1 MRKLFSAIMGL
12 VTALGIAS
20 AGAQTYPSRAIT
32 LIAILHHVSD
42 YDEARSIVN
51 RLVEGMPSG
60 SYLVM
65 SHSTN
70 AIYGAVSDEAVGQWN
85 KFGKPPVPLRSP
97 EQIAGLLDGLEVI
110 EPGVVATEL
119 FGHQQESTQQH
130 YRKLFAGVE
139 PLHTEDIAEATAYI
153 VTNPR
158 RVAVN
163 EIVIRPTDQR

>member
-1 MRKLFSAIMGL
+1 VCDPGQIL
-12 VTALGIAS
+12 
-20 AGAQTYPSRAIT
+20 AGAARTLDLSEPVAIA

-51 RLVEGMPSG
+51 RLIEGVPSG

-85 KFGKPPVPLRSP
+85 KFGRPAVTLRSP

-110 EPGVVATEL
+110 EPGVVPTPKWRPGVSDAAL
-119 FGHQQESTQQH
+119 PPRDVDQFCAVA
-130 YRKLFAGVE
+130 RK
-139 PLHTEDIAEATAYI
+139 P
-153 VTNPR
+153 
-158 RVAVN
+158 
-163 EIVIRPTDQR
+163 